1 MVANCH
7 RSVFYLDVYQLR
19 YFLPQRNC
27 EHVKKKKEFDCVTHV
42 CSWSDLIDWLTE
54 KLNIYYHSQLQL
66 TRFLRKL
73 TWSTLIF
80 ISQRCIKSWR
90 KLVQISLILSF
101 TTRIL
106 IIDVSDQVWDKLIG
120 WVSSSPPHL
129 GQLHD
134 SCEDTPWMG
143 TNWG

>member
-7 RSVFYLDVYQLR
+7 RSVFYLDVYQSR
-19 YFLPQRNC
+19 YFLLQRNC
-27 EHVKKKKEFDCVTHV
+27 EHVKKKECDSVTYV
-42 CSWSDLIDWLTE
+42 SARSDLIDWLTE

-66 TRFLRKL
+66 TKFFTKIN
-73 TWSTLIF
+73 LIHF
-80 ISQRCIKSWR
+80 NLHISAMHQK
-90 KLVQISLILSF
+90 QISLILSF